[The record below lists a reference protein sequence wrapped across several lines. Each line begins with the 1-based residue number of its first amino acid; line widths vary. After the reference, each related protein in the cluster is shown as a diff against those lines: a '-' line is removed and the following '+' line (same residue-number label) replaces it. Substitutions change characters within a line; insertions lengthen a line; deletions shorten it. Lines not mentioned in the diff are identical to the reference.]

1 MKNLIQQSGI
11 AVAIGFL
18 LSVTIIAMVVVLIRT
33 VQG

>member
-1 MKNLIQQSGI
+1 MKNLIQQSI
-11 AVAIGFL
+11 LPVFIGFL